1 MTNLDE
7 ATDVSNTKIPVRIAA
22 DNDVSESGVV
32 ASVGVAG
39 VDASDDGTDSSVLW
53 HGWSIGAGDDRGV
66 VVDVVD
72 EDGDGGGAGQR
83 GCTRVRS
90 QDRQDI
96 PEASADGILFF
107 RGKRRRRKQYKQK
120 QQQQQQEKRKRKKKK
135 RRKEKKK
142 KKTASIFSMNL
153 NNQ

>member
-7 ATDVSNTKIPVRIAA
+7 ATDVSNTEIPVRIAA

-53 HGWSIGAGDDRGV
+53 HGWSIGAADDRGV

-96 PEASADGILFF
+96 PEPSADGILFF
-107 RGKRRRRKQYKQK
+107 QGRRRRKRRRRKEEE
-120 QQQQQQEKRKRKKKK
+120 EK
-135 RRKEKKK
+135 KEKKK
-142 KKTASIFSMNL
+142 KKKKKEEAASIFSMNL